1 MNTPDADKPKPAK
14 RMTRGVWITGAVLG
28 AFFGVT
34 VWFAF
39 RGWNMVPGEMNASG
53 YVIMAVGLLFL
64 ALLGG
69 GLMAL
74 LFWSHNKGYDR

>member
-1 MNTPDADKPKPAK
+1 MNTPDAEKPKSAK
-14 RMTRGVWITGAVLG
+14 RMKRDVWITGAILG
-28 AFFGVT
+28 AFFGAA

-39 RGWNMVPGEMNASG
+39 HGWNMVPGEMNASG
-53 YVIMAVGLLFL
+53 YIIMILGLVFL

-74 LFWSHNKGYDR
+74 LFWSHRKGYDR

>member
-1 MNTPDADKPKPAK
+1 MNTPDAEKPKPTK
-14 RMTRGVWITGAVLG
+14 RMMRDVLITGAILG
-28 AFFGVT
+28 AFFAAA

-53 YVIMAVGLLFL
+53 YVIMVIGLLFL

-74 LFWSHNKGYDR
+74 LFWSHRKGYDR

>member
-1 MNTPDADKPKPAK
+1 MNTPDAEKPKPAK
-14 RMTRGVWITGAVLG
+14 RMTRGVWITAGILG
-28 AFFGVT
+28 ALFGVA

-39 RGWNMVPGEMNASG
+39 RGWNMVPGEMNARG
-53 YVIMAVGLLFL
+53 YVIMAAGLLFL